1 MAFNFG
7 AIIGGMSESIAEGI
21 ETNEKRVNLL
31 VDKAWDTHTQRYW
44 KKRDKEEGKAELVEG
59 AIKKLAQLTNN
70 NVDHAAAL
78 YNKIGN
84 VDDAITFANNG
95 KELQGLGQ
103 DISGYIGSMP
113 ENFESSSFTVQDYAN
128 SYMKPISFES
138 NMGDGSPDGV
148 AEGLKTRAKQME
160 GLGIPS
166 TLDPTTVSFANLTD
180 SNINSMTTPKN
191 IEATKNILTQNALK
205 AEQNGDDAAYKK
217 ATDGLLAI
225 NRIEE
230 IGEGGDVEL
239 TRRKGYRVD
248 MQNFLAKQI
257 STQRVE
263 LEGSGIISFNT
274 NGTVAQVLKPKEYK
288 KFRVRQLDNYTKG
301 YLTRLQGT
309 KLSNFKEAYS
319 LVVGGDAIKTALENN
334 DNNKDKLKPKVN
346 VPEVKKV
353 VPDNIIKQKVQE
365 MGGAKVIENLVAT
378 GAYTQ
383 AEAEAKVNSMAG
395 STGYGTYGIPSKGKD
410 SGIVSFTPEGK
421 VINKNIP
428 QG

>member
-59 AIKKLAQLTNN
+59 AIKKLAQLTDG

-84 VDDAITFANNG
+84 VDDATMFATNG
-95 KELQGLGQ
+95 LQLKGLGQ
-103 DISGYIGSMP
+103 DLSGYIGSMP

-148 AEGLKTRAKQME
+148 AEGLKIRAKQME

-166 TLDPTTVSFANLTD
+166 TLDPTTVSFANITD
-180 SNINSMTTPKN
+180 SNINSLTMPKN
-191 IEATKNILTQNALK
+191 IEATRNILTQNALK
-205 AEQNGDDAAYKK
+205 AEQSGNEEAFKK
-217 ATDGLLAI
+217 ATEGLQAI
-225 NRIEE
+225 NRIKE
-230 IGEGGDVEL
+230 IGEGGDAEL
-239 TRRKGYRVD
+239 TRRKGYRLD

-263 LEGSGIISFNT
+263 LEGSGIVSYNT

-288 KFRVRQLDNYTKG
+288 KFRVKQLDNYTKG

-319 LVVGGDAIKTALENN
+319 LVVGGDAIKTALEDGNKNN
-334 DNNKDKLKPKVN
+334 LNTKVG

-383 AEAEAKVNSMAG
+383 AEAEAKVNSIAG
-395 STGYGTYGIPSKGKD
+395 STGYGTYGIPPKSKD
-410 SGIVSFTPEGK
+410 SGIISYDSKTNQVVDRK
-421 VINKNIP
+421 DK
-428 QG
+428 